1 MQKSDQN
8 INLWAILKP
17 LIGKDFTKVALPV
30 ILNEPLGAL
39 QRCCEDLEYYE
50 LLDQASETSDNL
62 ERMVLITL
70 FALSSYNNTQFRAGT
85 KPFNPLLGETFEYQ
99 NSSFK
104 FLAEQV
110 SHHPPLSASY
120 AESVEKVDGLSKW
133 RFSQVM
139 RYKTKFWGRSMELH
153 PQGTNKLT
161 LEDQV
166 YEFNKVTTG
175 IQGIISGPRVVS
187 NYGDLIV
194 SCKRTGLEA
203 KVTFEKDSGGWFAGQ
218 NGSAG
223 VVNGKIY
230 KIKNSGEV
238 LENIKGSW
246 MGEIRTRT
254 KHWRPKPLPDDSES
268 YYGFTS
274 HAINLNNPKV
284 PKSWRVLP
292 PTDCR
297 ARPDQRAMEHGDL
310 ELAESEKLRLEQ
322 MQRNRRAER
331 AEYRIKTFKPKW
343 FKEQVHG
350 DFVFIEDGNNYWS
363 RKSVNFD
370 GDDFEGPLWYKLTTR

>member
-1 MQKSDQN
+1 
-8 INLWAILKP
+8 
-17 LIGKDFTKVALPV
+17 
-30 ILNEPLGAL
+30 
-39 QRCCEDLEYYE
+39 
-50 LLDQASETSDNL
+50 
-62 ERMVLITL
+62 
-70 FALSSYNNTQFRAGT
+70 
-85 KPFNPLLGETFEYQ
+85 
-99 NSSFK
+99 
-104 FLAEQV
+104 
-110 SHHPPLSASY
+110 
-120 AESVEKVDGLSKW
+120 
-133 RFSQVM
+133 
-139 RYKTKFWGRSMELH
+139 LH

-230 KIKNSGEV
+230 KIKNSSEV
-238 LENIKGSW
+238 LEHIKGSW

-350 DFVFIEDGNNYWS
+350 DFVFIEDGNNYWG

-370 GDDFEGPLWYKLTTR
+370 GDDFEGPLW